1 MIGARICSPISLIV
15 ALLILAGSL
24 DAAVAATAEECTS
37 AWQQCEL
44 NCGLYPGGTVAN
56 NYCHADCAT
65 KQSVCIGTSKSETS
79 AKPTNLPP
87 KNNVGIRPITSGG
100 VKNRRQSTQKA
111 HTNWNDSTIRWCQ
124 ARHDFSLG
132 RRSQWHETST
142 CQRRNK
148 TLTMPK
154 GSLPLKMQHRSR
166 ENR

>member
-1 MIGARICSPISLIV
+1 MRGARICSPISLIV

-100 VKNRRQSTQKA
+100 VKTGGNPPKKPVQTGTTQPSGGVKPG
-111 HTNWNDSTIRWCQ
+111 T
-124 ARHDFSLG
+124 
-132 RRSQWHETST
+132 TSPSGGVVSGT
-142 CQRRNK
+142 K
-148 TLTMPK
+148 PPPVSGVTK
-154 GSLPLKMQHRSR
+154 H
-166 ENR
+166 